1 MYARH
6 CNKKTTTKNKNSNKT
21 PKQTNKINKNKK
33 QKNKTKQEPVNMK
46 GRFKIKLYL
55 SINRNMH
62 EIACY
67 GQKLPTSNKPFL
79 NIFNDYQKYFY
90 L

>member
-1 MYARH
+1 MLVENY
-6 CNKKTTTKNKNSNKT
+6 CNFKLTCFSEVKGSASK
-21 PKQTNKINKNKK
+21 
-33 QKNKTKQEPVNMK
+33 VNMK